1 MFIQENCYICNK
13 IKCVFAW
20 YNVLLISSMEMVKK
34 WSNGSQTFTNGEMK
48 FKPSRTILD
57 LAWHTFTLE
66 AVPFVST
73 LAGSKRRTLA
83 SWSPIITGL
92 WWSAVCISNA
102 LWAVTTEVFSKLQVS
117 NSNKVAVFM
126 CAPEHNS
133 PSVDHTCITGYT
145 FPSCRLATH

>member
-1 MFIQENCYICNK
+1 
-13 IKCVFAW
+13 
-20 YNVLLISSMEMVKK
+20 MEMVKK

-83 SWSPIITGL
+83 S
-92 WWSAVCISNA
+92 
-102 LWAVTTEVFSKLQVS
+102 
-117 NSNKVAVFM
+117 
-126 CAPEHNS
+126 
-133 PSVDHTCITGYT
+133 
-145 FPSCRLATH
+145 